1 MLRNRTLLAV
11 SLTVCAAYV
20 GVGMVGPVRVLYAQ
34 SRGASL
40 VIIGAMASAYLIS
53 NFVFQYPVGWLA
65 DRWGRKQ
72 VMVLGLLAQAFFSLV
87 YLPITDPVI
96 FVVLRF
102 FEGIAAAAVLP
113 PARALIAYAIPP
125 EKRGE
130 AYGV

>member
-72 VMVLGLLAQAFFSLV
+72 VMILGLLVQAVLSAL
-87 YLPITDPVI
+87 YLPITDPLL
-96 FVVLRF
+96 FVALRF
-102 FEGIAAAAVLP
+102 LEGMAAATLLP
-113 PARALIAYAIPP
+113 AARALIIDAVP
-125 EKRGE
+125 EEQQGE
-130 AYGV
+130 AYG

>member
-72 VMVLGLLAQAFFSLV
+72 VLIVGLLAQAVLSLG
-87 YLPITDPVI
+87 YLLITDPLV
-96 FVVLRF
+96 FVALRF
-102 FEGIAAAAVLP
+102 VEGMAAATIL
-113 PARALIAYAIPP
+113 R
-125 EKRGE
+125 
-130 AYGV
+130 

>member
-1 MLRNRTLLAV
+1 MLGNRTLLAV

-20 GVGMVGPVRVLYAQ
+20 GVGMVGPVRVLFAQ

-40 VIIGAMASAYLIS
+40 VIIGAMASGYLIS

-72 VMVLGLLAQAFFSLV
+72 ILIVGLLAQAGLSLG
-87 YLPITDPVI
+87 YLLVTDPLL

-102 FEGIAAAAVLP
+102 IEGMAAATVLP
-113 PARALIAYAIPP
+113 SARAIIVDVIPA
-125 EKRGE
+125 K
-130 AYGV
+130 